1 MIAKVLYIQS
11 KQRPDPL
18 SIVKLQDFDYIEG
31 ENINPKIIIESPNIS
46 LYCLDPQNQQAIFVE
61 TPLEIELSNAPFF
74 FQAQYEYSQQL
85 IAVPLENLPQLM
97 TAIEEPIEKLI
108 MIYSVGRCGSTLLS
122 KVFNQIETVL
132 SLSEPDVFSQILSL
146 RNPDGS
152 NDAEIAQLLKIC
164 IYLLSKPALKG
175 KQSCCV
181 LKLRSFCIELGDLIY
196 QAFPDS
202 QMIFLYRNAE
212 DVVRSSI
219 RAFVYVSAMLPTIAQ
234 NIDLYSR
241 FIPVLKEYA
250 NDIDFTDSSAI
261 DLYTT
266 AWLSV
271 MQRYRFLQQRGIPT
285 CTIRYEN
292 LVADPQ
298 KIVSAIFEYCGLSLA
313 EVSHACQ
320 VFAKDSQSDSNLSK
334 ENLSKHE
341 IQIPN
346 ILEIRQRVDKL
357 LQKHPEI
364 KTSDFWVPDTLS

>member
-11 KQRPDPL
+11 KQRPHPL
-18 SIVKLQDFDYIEG
+18 SIVKRQDFDCIEG

-61 TPLEIELSNAPFF
+61 TPLEIELSNAAFF
-74 FQAQYEYSQQL
+74 YQAQYEYAQRL
-85 IAVPLENLPQLM
+85 IAVPLEDLPQLI

-132 SLSEPDVFSQILSL
+132 SLSEPDVFSQIVGL

-164 IYLLSKPALKG
+164 IYLLSKPTLKG
-175 KQSCCV
+175 KQSCFV

-202 QMIFLYRNAE
+202 QVIFLYRNAE

-219 RAFVYVSAMLPTIAQ
+219 RAFVYLSAMLPTIAQ

-241 FIPVLKEYA
+241 FIPLLKEYA

-261 DLYTT
+261 DIYTT

-271 MQRYRFLQQRGIPT
+271 IQRYRFLQQRGIPT

-313 EVSHACQ
+313 EVSHSCQ

-341 IQIPN
+341 IQIPD
-346 ILEIRQRVDKL
+346 ILEIRQKMDKL

-364 KTSDFWVPDTLS
+364 KTPDFFVPDTLS

>member
-1 MIAKVLYIQS
+1 
-11 KQRPDPL
+11 
-18 SIVKLQDFDYIEG
+18 
-31 ENINPKIIIESPNIS
+31 
-46 LYCLDPQNQQAIFVE
+46 
-61 TPLEIELSNAPFF
+61 
-74 FQAQYEYSQQL
+74 
-85 IAVPLENLPQLM
+85 
-97 TAIEEPIEKLI
+97 
-108 MIYSVGRCGSTLLS
+108 
-122 KVFNQIETVL
+122 
-132 SLSEPDVFSQILSL
+132 
-146 RNPDGS
+146 
-152 NDAEIAQLLKIC
+152 
-164 IYLLSKPALKG
+164 
-175 KQSCCV
+175 
-181 LKLRSFCIELGDLIY
+181 
-196 QAFPDS
+196 
-202 QMIFLYRNAE
+202 
-212 DVVRSSI
+212 
-219 RAFVYVSAMLPTIAQ
+219 VSALLPTIAQ

-292 LVADPQ
+292 LVANPQ

-341 IQIPN
+341 IQIPD
-346 ILEIRQRVDKL
+346 ILKIRQRVDKL

>member
-1 MIAKVLYIQS
+1 MLKFFTFKAS
-11 KQRPDPL
+11 NDPDPL
-18 SIVKLQDFDYIEG
+18 SIVKLQNFDYIEG
-31 ENINPKIIIESPNIS
+31 ENINPQIIIESPNIS

-61 TPLEIELSNAPFF
+61 TPLDIQLSNAPFF
-74 FQAQYEYSQQL
+74 YQAQYEYAQRL
-85 IAVPLENLPQLM
+85 IAVPLEDLPQLM
-97 TAIEEPIEKLI
+97 TAIEEPIEKMI

-132 SLSEPDVFSQILSL
+132 SLSEPDVFSQIVGL

-152 NDAEIAQLLKIC
+152 NDTEIAQLLKIC

-202 QMIFLYRNAE
+202 KVIFLYRNAE
-212 DVVRSSI
+212 AVVQSSI
-219 RAFVYVSAMLPTIAQ
+219 SAFVYMSTMLPTIAQ

-241 FIPVLKEYA
+241 FIPLLKEYA
-250 NDIDFTDSSAI
+250 SDIDFTDSTAI
-261 DLYTT
+261 DVYTT

-271 MQRYRFLQQRGIPT
+271 MQRYRFLQQQGIST

-298 KIVSAIFEYCGLSLA
+298 KIVSAIFDYCGLSLA

-320 VFAKDSQSDSNLSK
+320 VFAKDSQSGSNLSK

-341 IQIPN
+341 IQIPD
-346 ILEIRQRVDKL
+346 ILEIRQKVNKL

-364 KTSDFWVPDTLS
+364 KTPDFWVPDTLS

>member
-1 MIAKVLYIQS
+1 MIAKVLYIQN

-18 SIVKLQDFDYIEG
+18 SIVKLQDFDCIEG

-61 TPLEIELSNAPFF
+61 TPLEIELSNATFF
-74 FQAQYEYSQQL
+74 YQAQYEYAQRL
-85 IAVPLENLPQLM
+85 IAVPLEDLPQLM

-132 SLSEPDVFSQILSL
+132 SLSEPDVFSQIVGL

-152 NDAEIAQLLKIC
+152 NDAEIARLLKIC
-164 IYLLSKPALKG
+164 IELLSKNSK
-175 KQSCCV
+175 KEKEFCCV

-196 QAFPDS
+196 RVFPDC
-202 QMIFLYRNAE
+202 QVIFLYRNAE

-219 RAFVYVSAMLPTIAQ
+219 RAFVYLSAMLPTISQ

-241 FIPVLKEYA
+241 FIPLLKDYA

-271 MQRYRFLQQRGIPT
+271 MQRYRFLQQQGIPS

-313 EVSHACQ
+313 EVSRACQ
-320 VFAKDSQSDSNLSK
+320 VFAKDSQSGSNLSQ
-334 ENLSKHE
+334 ENLTKHE
-341 IQIPN
+341 IQIPD
-346 ILEIRQRVDKL
+346 ILEIRQKMDKL

-364 KTSDFWVPDTLS
+364 KTPDFLVPGTFS

>member
-1 MIAKVLYIQS
+1 MSTKVLYIQS

-18 SIVKLQDFDYIEG
+18 SIVKRQDFDCIEG

-61 TPLEIELSNAPFF
+61 TPLDIELSNAPFF
-74 FQAQYEYSQQL
+74 YQAQYEYAQRL
-85 IAVPLENLPQLM
+85 IAVPLEDLPQLM

-132 SLSEPDVFSQILSL
+132 SLSEPDVFSQIVGL

-164 IYLLSKPALKG
+164 IYLSKPAFKG
-175 KQSCCV
+175 KQSCFV

-202 QMIFLYRNAE
+202 KVIFLYRNAE

-219 RAFVYVSAMLPTIAQ
+219 RAFVYLSAMLPTIAQ

-241 FIPVLKEYA
+241 FIPLLKEYA

-313 EVSHACQ
+313 EVSHSCQ

-341 IQIPN
+341 IQIPD
-346 ILEIRQRVDKL
+346 ILETRQKVDKL

-364 KTSDFWVPDTLS
+364 KTPNFLVPGTLS